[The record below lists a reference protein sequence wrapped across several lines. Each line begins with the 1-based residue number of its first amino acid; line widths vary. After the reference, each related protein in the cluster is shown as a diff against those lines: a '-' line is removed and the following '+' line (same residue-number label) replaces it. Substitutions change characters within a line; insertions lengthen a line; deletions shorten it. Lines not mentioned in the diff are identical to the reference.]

1 MIKIVRVKI
10 YTSINDSLGGVQVP
24 PVSRGNFESA
34 FRGFIAI
41 VEDHRAIPPHR
52 TRETPSESHPDIEN
66 FYKGRNRIFTR
77 ATFSRYQPEENTRN

>member
-1 MIKIVRVKI
+1 MIKI

-24 PVSRGNFESA
+24 SVSRGNFQTA

-52 TRETPSESHPDIEN
+52 TRETPPESHPDIESH
-66 FYKGRNRIFTR
+66 REREPRIFAR